1 MVESPVDEEARV
13 ESAAQKAAVSWAA
26 VKGCLVPNSPVLAL
40 TWTNLG
46 EAAQDE
52 AADPAATSQFD
63 ELAESDFQEEH
74 DESEEN
80 EELEPDE
87 LLDSSIGFAQGEET
101 QTSRVER
108 RAGDTEEESLNAPT
122 ASLPRATASLPVA
135 PPASQPVPRPNTGSV
150 PTVGPPPTPSAS
162 KSATG
167 AIPRIPPPLPK
178 QATGSM
184 ASVDSS
190 PTARIPRPSPPDAPP
205 VQSPAVPT
213 VVPVAPVYVPQ
224 PATVETAPPVLQQ
237 RPTDDLAAMVQDLIS
252 AEANPTAAR
261 AVPDIKTSR
270 QNWFA
275 EIFDESWLR
284 TLPENTWRRT
294 VREVQFVLDSLRM
307 PAGSSVLDMACGHGR
322 HALELSA
329 RGYMVTG
336 VDLSRV
342 FLERAHRDAQRRSLT
357 PRFMVGDMRDVAF
370 EAEFDAA
377 ICLNTSF
384 GFFDDVTNYGIVTS
398 IFRALRP
405 GGQFILETVNRDYI
419 TANVPRR
426 RWWDNAE
433 LIIMEEV
440 DFDAQTSRL
449 KSLRTLV
456 DERQRPW
463 EQHISIRLYGAH
475 ELCGMLAMAGFEIVE
490 MSGDIAH
497 RGSYLGAVNRSVIIT
512 ARKPA

>member
-1 MVESPVDEEARV
+1 MVESPVEQEAQV
-13 ESAAQKAAVSWAA
+13 ESVAETAAVSWAA

-40 TWTNLG
+40 PWTNLG
-46 EAAQDE
+46 ETAQDE
-52 AADPAATSQFD
+52 VVDPAATSQFD
-63 ELAESDFQEEH
+63 ELAESDFQEE
-74 DESEEN
+74 N
-80 EELEPDE
+80 EESDDLEPDE
-87 LLDSSIGFAQGEET
+87 LEESSMGSGQADET
-101 QTSRVER
+101 QTSRVEAR
-108 RAGDTEEESLNAPT
+108 SVDSDEESLNPPM
-122 ASLPRATASLPVA
+122 ASLSRATASVPVA
-135 PPASQPVPRPNTGSV
+135 PAASQRVPRVSTGSV
-150 PTVGPPPTPSAS
+150 PTVGPPPPPSAS
-162 KSATG
+162 RPATG
-167 AIPRIPPPLPK
+167 AMPRIPPPLPK
-178 QATGSM
+178 QATGSV

-190 PTARIPRPSPPDAPP
+190 PTARMLRPAPPDVPP
-205 VQSPAVPT
+205 AQSSAGPAI
-213 VVPVAPVYVPQ
+213 VPVASAYVAQ
-224 PATVETAPPVLQQ
+224 PPTVETGPRALQQ
-237 RPTDDLAAMVQDLIS
+237 RPADDLAAMVQELIS

-261 AVPDIKTSR
+261 AVPDVKVSR
-270 QNWFA
+270 QHWFA

-307 PAGSSVLDMACGHGR
+307 PVGATVLDMACGHGR

-329 RGYMVTG
+329 RGYQVTG

-342 FLERAHRDAQRRSLT
+342 FLERAHREAQRRSLT

-405 GGQFILETVNRDYI
+405 GGQFILDTVNRDYI